1 MLDGTFIE
9 ISLWGK
15 NSARHIFT
23 PLINVQTPAEAIIS
37 CDSEEM
43 LVPTEY
49 NSADAYTFSPTQ
61 LQVFIMF
68 ILVAFTRFKAVT
80 HFSVLQICCF
90 WQDPKEQQF
99 FCTHWKAVRTIR
111 HKTLMTSMFEIP
123 CFESVIQ
130 STYQTDK
137 IMWFQQTR
145 PPYIV
150 SKSLNIQWNLL
161 TSLK

>member
-49 NSADAYTFSPTQ
+49 NSADAYKFSPTQ

-90 WQDPKEQQF
+90 WQDKEQQF

-111 HKTLMTSMFEIP
+111 HKTLMMSMFEIP

-130 STYQTDK
+130 SISNWQNHVISANK
-137 IMWFQQTR
+137 ASL
-145 PPYIV
+145 YIV
-150 SKSLNIQWNLL
+150 SKCLNIKWNLL

>member
-23 PLINVQTPAEAIIS
+23 PLINVQTPAEMIIS

-80 HFSVLQICCF
+80 HFSILQICCF
-90 WQDPKEQQF
+90 WQDPNKQQF
-99 FCTHWKAVRTIR
+99 FCTHWKALRTIL
-111 HKTLMTSMFEIP
+111 HKTLMTSVFETQLCEALTPLQIP
-123 CFESVIQ
+123 CFELVIQ
-130 STYQTDK
+130 SHFSKRGFLTYC
-137 IMWFQQTR
+137 F
-145 PPYIV
+145 V
-150 SKSLNIQWNLL
+150 NG
-161 TSLK
+161 TS